1 MLTLCGR
8 SRHINSIGKGGCSAT
23 EVKHRDAVLVYE
35 AVRFT
40 ILDLTMATTIVV
52 GECRLVKSHSLQTR
66 LSNLRAIDVTPI

>member
-8 SRHINSIGKGGCSAT
+8 SRHINSIGK
-23 EVKHRDAVLVYE
+23 DAVLVFE

-40 ILDLTMATTIVV
+40 IIDLTMATTIVV